1 MNSQDTFKF
10 AETHEW
16 ADPEDDGLIWVG
28 ISNHAQEALGDILF
42 MKLPE
47 LGSSVKQ
54 GQACAT
60 IESLKAASDI
70 HAPITGIISEINVAA
85 VEKPESINTQPY
97 DVWLFKIQIKDEALS
112 VNELAILQS
121 ANQYQSGVNS

>member
-1 MNSQDTFKF
+1 MNKSNDLLF
-10 AETHEW
+10 AQTHEW
-16 ADPEDDGLIWVG
+16 VKCGDDGQYWVG

-42 MKLPE
+42 LKLPE

-97 DVWLFKIQIKDEALS
+97 DVWLFKIQAKDESLS
-112 VNELAILQS
+112 VNELALLQS
-121 ANQYQSGVNS
+121 ADQY

>member
-1 MNSQDTFKF
+1 MNISNDLLF
-10 AETHEW
+10 AQTHEW
-16 ADPEDDGLIWVG
+16 VKRGDDGQYWVG

-42 MKLPE
+42 LKLPE

-54 GQACAT
+54 GEACAT

-70 HAPITGIISEINVAA
+70 HAPISGIIREINAAA

-97 DVWLFKIQIKDEALS
+97 DVWLFKIQASDEALS
-112 VNELAILQS
+112 VNELALLQS
-121 ANQYQSGVNS
+121 AGQYESGASN

>member
-1 MNSQDTFKF
+1 MNISNDLLF
-10 AETHEW
+10 AQTHEW
-16 ADPEDDGLIWVG
+16 INHGDDGQYWVG

-42 MKLPE
+42 LKLPE

-97 DVWLFKIQIKDEALS
+97 DVWLFKIQAKDESLS
-112 VNELAILQS
+112 VNELALLQS
-121 ANQYQSGVNS
+121 ADQY